1 MDGRT
6 AERKTRLTIVTLT
19 RVRSPNV
26 GSADSSLDITLRA
39 IADPTRR
46 GILTLLSGGE
56 RAAGDIASHFS
67 HISRPAVSQHLATL
81 SEASLVTVRKE
92 GHRRVYRARAEALI
106 ELRAF
111 LDDMWRDSLAALKTA
126 AERAERADR
135 AEMPAGR
142 RRLSTDRSPSTE
154 RR

>member
-1 MDGRT
+1 
-6 AERKTRLTIVTLT
+6 LT
-19 RVRSPNV
+19 RVRPPNV
-26 GSADSSLDITLRA
+26 GPADSSLDITLRA

-81 SEASLVTVRKE
+81 SEASLVTARKE
-92 GHRRVYRARAEALI
+92 GHRRMYRARAEALI
-106 ELRAF
+106 EVRSF
-111 LDDMWRDSLAALKTA
+111 LDDMWRDSLAVLKTA
-126 AERAERADR
+126 AERAERAER
-135 AEMPAGR
+135 GEMPAPR
-142 RRLSTDRSPSTE
+142 RRPAPDRSPSKE